1 MRPLR
6 ANVSYR
12 MRRRRPSIF
21 SARWFRLLLGGGFA
35 IIVGLVLGPLVA
47 GWLLV
52 PRAGAPVAR
61 EPGPASETAAPVRRA
76 IAVPEGERAPPEPT
90 PRNGGT
96 TTGPGAARPAPPA
109 TTALAPV
116 GSPVAFRLQVGA
128 FLDHRNA
135 DRLVERLRSQG
146 FEVADRVVE
155 QGRVLHRVLASPG
168 EGEPH
173 DVLLERLRTLGFTP
187 ELIGDAVAVTAPVP
201 LHEAVD
207 ASRRLRAAG
216 ITVRLEKAIGAATF
230 RVVRVG
236 RYGTAEEAE
245 RARADLAARG
255 IEGFVVREP

>member
-21 SARWFRLLLGGGFA
+21 SARWFRLLLGGGLA
-35 IIVGLVLGPLVA
+35 IIVGLVLGPPVA
-47 GWLLV
+47 GWLFV
-52 PRAGAPVAR
+52 PRAGAPVPR
-61 EPGPASETAAPVRRA
+61 EPGPVPGTAAPVRRA
-76 IAVPEGERAPPEPT
+76 VAVPEGERSPPEPT

-96 TTGPGAARPAPPA
+96 LTGTGAGPTPPA
-109 TTALAPV
+109 AAALASG

-135 DRLVERLRSQG
+135 DRLVERLRTQG
-146 FEVADRVVE
+146 FEVVDRVVE
-155 QGRVLHRVLASPG
+155 HGRVLHRVLASPG
-168 EGEPH
+168 EGEPY
-173 DVLLERLRTLGFTP
+173 DALLERLRTLGFTP
-187 ELIGDAVAVTAPVP
+187 ELTGDAVAVTAPVP

-216 ITVRLEKAIGAATF
+216 ITMRLEKAIGAATF

-236 RYGTAEEAE
+236 RYGTAEEAG
-245 RARADLAARG
+245 RARADLAASG

>member
-6 ANVSYR
+6 ANVSHR

-21 SARWFRLLLGGGFA
+21 SARWFRLLLGGGLA
-35 IIVGLVLGPLVA
+35 IIAGLVLGPPVA

-52 PRAGAPVAR
+52 PRAGAPVPR
-61 EPGPASETAAPVRRA
+61 EPGPAPETAAPVRRA
-76 IAVPEGERAPPEPT
+76 VAVPEGERSPPEPT
-90 PRNGGT
+90 PRNGST
-96 TTGPGAARPAPPA
+96 TTGTEAGPTPPA
-109 TTALAPV
+109 TATLVPG

-135 DRLVERLRSQG
+135 DRLVERLRSQE
-146 FEVADRVVE
+146 FEVVDRVVE
-155 QGRVLHRVLASPG
+155 HGRVLHRVLASPA
-168 EGEPH
+168 EGEPY
-173 DVLLERLRTLGFTP
+173 DALLERLRTLGFTP
-187 ELIGDAVAVTAPVP
+187 ELAGDAVAVTAPGP

-207 ASRRLRAAG
+207 ASHRLRAAG